1 MNIQHY
7 KQRLLDLEK
16 TLSARIGQE
25 ADQARGEFI
34 DSAHDFGDASGA
46 DEAASEEFTEAEH
59 DSAVLQQVRDA
70 LGRVADGTFGKCI
83 VDGGPIEERRL
94 EAVPWTPYC
103 LKHEQRLEVSA
114 SSRTPTL

>member
-7 KQRLLDLEK
+7 KQRLLDLET
-16 TLSARIGQE
+16 TLSAKIGQE
-25 ADQARGEFI
+25 ADRGRGEFI
-34 DSAHDFGDASGA
+34 DSPHDVGDASVA
-46 DEAASEEFTEAEH
+46 DEAASEAFTEAEH
-59 DSAVLQQVRDA
+59 NSTVLKQVRDA

-103 LKHEQRLEVSA
+103 LKHEERLEAEA
-114 SSRTPTL
+114 SLKTPSL